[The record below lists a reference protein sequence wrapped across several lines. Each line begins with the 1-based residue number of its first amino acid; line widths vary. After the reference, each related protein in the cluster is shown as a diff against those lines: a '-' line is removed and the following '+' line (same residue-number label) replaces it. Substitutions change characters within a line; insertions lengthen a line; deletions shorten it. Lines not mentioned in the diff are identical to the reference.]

1 MKMDTIDS
9 FNGKYRFLSNFSD
22 YPCLFEGINYKTVEH
37 AFQAAKTLDIKQ
49 RMKIAEVVTPGEAK
63 KLGRRVCLRKDW
75 EQVKDAIMYD
85 CLVSKFKLDKVLRLK
100 LLDTYPAE
108 LIEGNTWGDTY
119 WGVCNGA
126 GKNMLGK
133 LLMKLRDEMKQE
145 INIDSKITVD
155 K

>member
-1 MKMDTIDS
+1 
-9 FNGKYRFLSNFSD
+9 
-22 YPCLFEGINYKTVEH
+22 
-37 AFQAAKTLDIKQ
+37 
-49 RMKIAEVVTPGEAK
+49 
-63 KLGRRVCLRKDW
+63 
-75 EQVKDAIMYD
+75 MYD
-85 CLVSKFKLDKVLRLK
+85 CLVSKFKLDKVLRFK